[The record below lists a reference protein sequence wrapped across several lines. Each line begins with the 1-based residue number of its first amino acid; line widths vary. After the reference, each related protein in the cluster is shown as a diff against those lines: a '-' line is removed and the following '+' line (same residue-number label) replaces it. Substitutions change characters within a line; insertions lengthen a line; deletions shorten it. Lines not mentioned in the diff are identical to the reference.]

1 MHQIDLKC
9 VAYGYPNVSIFWRKA
24 GENLDSE
31 SYLFNNDG
39 KAKKVKEKDYKYKP
53 LNLCFHFVSVAVK

>member
-24 GENLDSE
+24 GGALDAE
-31 SYLFNNDG
+31 RYLFNNKG
-39 KAKKVKEKDYKYKP
+39 ITKKVDEP
-53 LNLCFHFVSVAVK
+53 Q